1 MDEKTILEE
10 FKKLKPFS
18 DSVVKDPLTNDVI
31 DVKSINKDAFNDIIS
46 TLKKVKETK
55 TPEIHV
61 IQGEPGSGK
70 SHLLARI
77 YRNAEKERF
86 LFALYNPK
94 SVNSKQIYY
103 SLLKS
108 LFSCFETT
116 HPELKSKPINH
127 IKGEIITIGL
137 RNYPEE
143 KVKGKLK
150 ALIEEIKHQENKTLP
165 YSTYITF
172 TSINKEDQD
181 MLRPYIINE
190 ALKFIKEESKQR
202 LGKSC
207 LKPILSALINEETYN
222 ELLDLINEGSLDEES
237 AKKISLSS
245 GFAINENIAEE
256 ILASLVLI
264 SPFPILISID
274 QLEHIDA
281 HLTQDEITNTLETI
295 IDFVINSTKVALLLS
310 AQTQIFQKWRRFLPE
325 HLQQRLTKVATL
337 KPMIFDEGL
346 EIIKKRNAHYFSMLS
361 FKPHNALFPFDEDK
375 LRALM
380 EEYRIR
386 SPRGVIKLADNFLNG
401 GQISVKK
408 ETGKEI
414 FSKTLQKT
422 KYESSKF
429 DERLGELLIALF
441 NGKRLYERSKKLI
454 IQVKDKIIAI
464 DNSHTYHSTVKKLS
478 ALKRKKKFSALTLV
492 REKDKII
499 TEKRKS
505 YAIIKK
511 DNIQVRYFTELEGKE
526 IIAVYE
532 LLSHTE
538 SQDYELDLKEVK
550 DFIKDLVIQFLSKTI
565 EIKFIPKTTEIDER
579 EISSI
584 IEKIREDLQRRL
596 IVRLSTYIQSEKAD
610 ITKLIVEKL
619 KKLNEFEIKEK
630 DYGDYFILRKT
641 A

>member
-10 FKKLKPFS
+10 FKKLRPFS
-18 DSVVKDPLTNDVI
+18 DSVVKDPLTNDII
-31 DVKSINKDAFNDIIS
+31 DVESINKDSFNDIIS
-46 TLKKVKETK
+46 TLEAVKKTK
-55 TPEIHV
+55 KPEIHV

-94 SVNSKQIYY
+94 SVNSKQIYS

-127 IKGEIITIGL
+127 IKGEIIKIGL

-172 TSINKEDQD
+172 TSINKEDQKV
-181 MLRPYIINE
+181 LRPYIINE
-190 ALKFIKEESKQR
+190 TLKFIKEKSEKQ
-202 LGKSC
+202 LGKIY
-207 LKPILSALINEETYN
+207 LKPILSALINEETYDI
-222 ELLDLINEGSLDEES
+222 LLDLINEGNLDKES
-237 AKKISLSS
+237 TKKISLSS
-245 GFAINENIAEE
+245 GFAINEDIAEE
-256 ILASLVLI
+256 MLASLVLI

-274 QLEHIDA
+274 QLEHIDS
-281 HLTQDEITNTLETI
+281 HLSQDEIKNTLETI

-310 AQTQIFQKWRRFLPE
+310 AQTQIFQKWRGFLPQ

-337 KPMIFDEGL
+337 KPMTFDEGL
-346 EIIKKRNAHYFSMLS
+346 EIIKKRNAHYFSLLS
-361 FKPHNALFPFDEDK
+361 FKPDNALFPFDENK
-375 LRALM
+375 LRRLM

-386 SPRGVIKLADNFLNG
+386 SPRGVIKLADQLLNG
-401 GQISVKK
+401 EQISVKK
-408 ETGKEI
+408 ETVKEI
-414 FSKTLQKT
+414 FNKILQKT
-422 KYESSKF
+422 KYEVFKF
-429 DERLGELLIALF
+429 DERFGELLIALL

-454 IQVKDKIIAI
+454 IQVNDKIIAI
-464 DNSHTYHSTVKKLS
+464 DNSHTYFSTVKKLS
-478 ALKRKKKFSALTLV
+478 ALKRKKKFSIITLV
-492 REKDKII
+492 REKDKTI

-505 YAIIKK
+505 YAIIQK
-511 DNIQVRYFTELEGKE
+511 DNIQVRYFTEVEGKE
-526 IIAVYE
+526 IIAAYE
-532 LLSHTE
+532 LLSYTE

-550 DFIKDLVIQFLSKTI
+550 DFVKNFVIECLPKTKEINNPEILNILERIKKDLQKRVM
-565 EIKFIPKTTEIDER
+565 
-579 EISSI
+579 
-584 IEKIREDLQRRL
+584 
-596 IVRLSTYIQSEKAD
+596 IVRLSTYTQSE
-610 ITKLIVEKL
+610 TPEVRELIIEKL
-619 KKLNEFEIKEK
+619 KELNEFEVKGR
-630 DYGDYFILRKT
+630 DDGDYFILRKT